1 MGLINFLVFLRCS
14 SLAPLPVVV
23 VLFVL
28 CARLKHP
35 FDFSAVARNEY
46 LCRLDRLVFLVAA
59 FDGLW
64 LSID

>member
-1 MGLINFLVFLRCS
+1 M
-14 SLAPLPVVV
+14 PLHVVG

-28 CARLKHP
+28 CTRLKHP